1 MPQNLI
7 AVYGDVPELVEKQSL
22 EIIQTY
28 LQQERD
34 DFNFVKFNLYE
45 HDISTIIEEMLMY
58 LQEKK
63 FQKIYQQTLINY

>member
-45 HDISTIIEEMLMY
+45 HDISTMIEE
-58 LQEKK
+58 
-63 FQKIYQQTLINY
+63 TLT